1 MKMKNFKKLVLGI
14 LCFTL
19 FFSGCGNGGASTP
32 KEIISSEKP
41 IIAYYTDKMDK
52 EEVPSS
58 IFVFQNGKTKEYD
71 TRYNMGDLS
80 KMTDEEILSALQK
93 EYIEQE
99 LKSAKSSLEYA
110 QKRATDYQSEI
121 DSLSKEYEYTW
132 YGLWDDTYTE
142 AYQLLD
148 GKRIE
153 SSLLG
158 DMKNLLNKK
167 GYTNG
172 KTITEDW
179 QALVDSDPNENFY
192 KNIWFDEMY
201 NWLYRDVTG
210 SPAYFQ
216 PGLEAYDKA
225 LANTVEKKK
234 VQREETKKK
243 YEDKL
248 AEENANIAEI
258 ENKIVELEKGEKDT
272 YNRRTIINIVT
283 DNSGNNVNEEQ
294 IVVLGKKKVISEIS
308 LSPYGTLYCEEGA
321 EVYDSTYY
329 GYTLC
334 DGYNYLF
341 FRDNKNLTFDSVDA
355 KDVYIDLEDFEQF
368 FEQEK

>member
-1 MKMKNFKKLVLGI
+1 MKHFKQLTLLF

-19 FFSGCGNGGASTP
+19 LLSGCGNGGASTP
-32 KEIISSEKP
+32 KGIISSDKP
-41 IIAYYTDKMDK
+41 IIAYSTDKMGKD
-52 EEVPSS
+52 EVPSS
-58 IFVFQNGKTKEYD
+58 VFVFQNGKTKEYD
-71 TRYNMGDLS
+71 TRYNMGELS
-80 KMTDEEILSALQK
+80 NMTDEEILSALQK

-110 QKRATDYQSEI
+110 KKRATDYQSEI
-121 DSLSKEYEYTW
+121 DNLSKEYEYTW
-132 YGLWDDTYTE
+132 YGLLDDTHIE

-148 GKRIE
+148 GDIE
-153 SSLLG
+153 ARLLSDMISLL
-158 DMKNLLNKK
+158 NEK

-192 KNIWFDEMY
+192 KNIWFGKMY
-201 NWLYRDVTG
+201 NWVYSDVTG

-234 VQREETKKK
+234 VEREEKKKK

-248 AEENANIAEI
+248 AKENTNIAEL
-258 ENKIVELEKGEKDT
+258 ENQIAELEKGEKDT

-283 DNSGNNVNEEQ
+283 DASGNSVGEEQ
-294 IVVLGKKKVISEIS
+294 IIVLGKKKVISKIS
-308 LSPYGTLYCEEGA
+308 LSPYSTLYCEEGV

-334 DGYNYLF
+334 DGNNYLF
-341 FRDNKNLTFDSVDA
+341 FRDNKNLTFDTVET
-355 KDVYIDLEDFEQF
+355 KDVYIDLENFDQF

>member
-1 MKMKNFKKLVLGI
+1 MKNFKKLVLGI
-14 LCFTL
+14 MCFTL
-19 FFSGCGNGGASTP
+19 LLSGCGNGGASTP
-32 KEIISSEKP
+32 KGIISSEKP
-41 IIAYYTDKMDK
+41 IIAYYIRNMDK
-52 EEVPSS
+52 DNSPTS

-71 TRYNMGDLS
+71 TRYTMGELS

-110 QKRATDYQSEI
+110 NKRANDYQSKI
-121 DSLSKEYEYTW
+121 DDLNKEYEYTW
-132 YGLWDDTYTE
+132 YELWQDTYTE

-148 GKRIE
+148 GKSIE
-153 SSLLG
+153 SNLLG
-158 DMKNLLNKK
+158 DMKNLLQKK

-234 VQREETKKK
+234 AAREESKKK

-248 AEENANIAEI
+248 AEENINIAEL
-258 ENKIVELEKGEKDT
+258 ESELAELEKGEKDT

-283 DNSGNNVNEEQ
+283 DTSGNNTNEEQ
-294 IVVLGKKKVISEIS
+294 IIVLGKKRVITKLSI
-308 LSPYGTLYCEEGA
+308 SPYGTLYCEEGS
-321 EVYDSTYY
+321 VIYDSTYY

-341 FRDNKNLTFDSVDA
+341 FRNNNNLTFDSVNT
-355 KDVYIDLEDFEQF
+355 KDVYIDLENYDQF